1 MTRVTDNYRLIRKI
15 GSGGFSSIYLAENEF
30 GEQVAIKSIK
40 KRSNASSDY
49 YFREARIHYLL
60 SQFDEKI
67 VKFYEMYEDDEY
79 VHFVLEYLPGGD
91 LFDTLI
97 NQMKMKKFY
106 SEKIIKNIIKNLLQ
120 SVQTMHANNIV
131 HRDLKLENL
140 LLVNKADQV
149 PNIKL
154 ADFGLAVEDITGDNI
169 TTFAGTPLYM
179 APENHRKESYGK
191 PVDIWA
197 VGLIT
202 YLLFCGNLPF
212 GNDENFVKAR
222 VLKGEFQFREKEWQN
237 SSSLM
242 RDFIK
247 NMLKIDPRLRPTVEE
262 SLNHPWFH
270 YDDDEMI
277 DLLATMSV
285 AVESRKRVLSD
296 IDEESKR
303 RKVMNESSTM
313 TTGRCCPE
321 DDTCFQCLDAIY
333 NLNPADKSTRLLI
346 PPMET
351 IFSIVH

>member
-1 MTRVTDNYRLIRKI
+1 M
-15 GSGGFSSIYLAENEF
+15 
-30 GEQVAIKSIK
+30 
-40 KRSNASSDY
+40 
-49 YFREARIHYLL
+49 
-60 SQFDEKI
+60 
-67 VKFYEMYEDDEY
+67 
-79 VHFVLEYLPGGD
+79 
-91 LFDTLI
+91 
-97 NQMKMKKFY
+97 
-106 SEKIIKNIIKNLLQ
+106 
-120 SVQTMHANNIV
+120 
-131 HRDLKLENL
+131 
-140 LLVNKADQV
+140 NKADQV

-277 DLLATMSV
+277 DLLATMNV
-285 AVESRKRVLSD
+285 TVESRKRVLSD

-303 RKVMNESSTM
+303 RKVMNESSTTTT

-333 NLNPADKSTRLLI
+333 NLNPADKSKRLLI